1 MRLRAIT
8 IPPVAGSDSGHD
20 DAPAAFVRQGVYET
34 LRSAGL
40 VVAGP
45 EAVPAAYSASAGDD
59 AIARIASLGANVAA
73 TVADGLTR
81 DGNVVVT
88 GGNCTGLIG
97 ILAGFERTYGATAK
111 IGLVWFD
118 AHGDFN
124 TPKTTITGR
133 IGGMPVAV
141 AAGLAYPSWRESAGL
156 VAPIPTNRI
165 LMVDVRKLD
174 PKERTLIEAT
184 DVTIAAIEPGRAG
197 VLLAEAVEQLASECD
212 VIYLHLDEDV
222 LDERYVPNHGTR
234 EPDGPSLEATLAA
247 IRVVLDTGKVRG
259 YGLVSVNARGDG
271 SRESVAA
278 GVELLTSGIRSWSGV
293 VVEAR

>member
-20 DAPAAFVRQGVYET
+20 DAPAAFVRQSVYET
-34 LRSAGL
+34 LRSAG
-40 VVAGP
+40 VEIAGP
-45 EAVPAAYSASAGDD
+45 ETVPSANLASPNDD
-59 AIARIASLGANVAA
+59 AIAKIASLGANVAA
-73 TVADGLTR
+73 SVADGLTQ
-81 DGNVVVT
+81 DGNVVIT

-97 ILAGFERTYGATAK
+97 ILAGFERACGATAK

-141 AAGLAYPSWRESAGL
+141 AAGLAFPNWRETTGL

-165 LMVDVRKLD
+165 VMVDVRNLD
-174 PKERTLIEAT
+174 PKERTLVEAT

-197 VLLAEAVEQLASECD
+197 VPLAEAVRQLASECD
-212 VIYLHLDEDV
+212 VIYLHIDEDV

-247 IRVVLDTGKVRG
+247 IRIVLDTGKVRG

-271 SRESVAA
+271 GPESVAA
-278 GVELLTSGIRSWSGV
+278 GVELLTSGIRSWSGA